1 MGRRKTDEITPKQ
14 VETLRAFETF
24 LDENGYP
31 PTVQEMATILEISH
45 ASVHERINQLIR
57 KGFLSREDG
66 KARSISVEK
75 SIAPVS
81 MELVSLPILGKVAAG
96 MPVFAEE
103 NILGEILV
111 DSAKIRGGE
120 CFVLYADGES
130 MIDAGIQSGD
140 ALVVKCQQLAQDG
153 DIVVALLNG
162 DATVKRLK
170 WTSNTIA
177 LIPENRKMEPIPVN
191 PEDDL
196 RIVGKV
202 VSWQSRSL

>member
-1 MGRRKTDEITPKQ
+1 
-14 VETLRAFETF
+14 
-24 LDENGYP
+24 
-31 PTVQEMATILEISH
+31 
-45 ASVHERINQLIR
+45 
-57 KGFLSREDG
+57 
-66 KARSISVEK
+66 
-75 SIAPVS
+75 
-81 MELVSLPILGKVAAG
+81 
-96 MPVFAEE
+96 
-103 NILGEILV
+103 
-111 DSAKIRGGE
+111 
-120 CFVLYADGES
+120 

-177 LIPENRKMEPIPVN
+177 LISENRKMKPIPVN